1 MSFSTAGKHARNSSD
16 DGHDDNNERDSQRRK
31 TNHATVADA
40 DDSDESDGE
49 EVPNKSTQFKHKDF
63 ARLQTQTSKD
73 RRRDLLRDIQKV
85 TGIKYILHFFSS
97 RCRFELRKDEL
108 DLSTNLLR
116 RLLALCI
123 LAGGDIERIKSLIS
137 RAVASR
143 RFNKACLLCPWDLHV
158 AMQLCETQNA
168 EMKKTKTTEKEQA
181 TEALDGPTEASSG
194 EAGLR
199 SITPT
204 MPTGLDKDPAKA
216 QSAIPTDTPPAP
228 KKDGKNTKDT
238 DVSTTGVDSKTP
250 IDSAAKAKPA
260 TTKPAT
266 IKPATIKPAAK
277 ARTGP
282 DGKVPALPQ
291 GSAKGTGDAK
301 EPNDD
306 GDDIEVMQAR
316 RNLDAAVAA
325 EKTKNFKVDAAEA
338 AERTVEAR
346 ANLELLLLKK
356 AKENKT
362 KKDVQR

>member
-1 MSFSTAGKHARNSSD
+1 MSFSTASKHARNSSD

-40 DDSDESDGE
+40 EDSDESDGE
-49 EVPNKSTQFKHKDF
+49 EVPNKSTQFRHKDF
-63 ARLQTQTSKD
+63 SRLQTQTSKG
-73 RRRDLLRDIQKV
+73 RRRDLLRDIHKV

-97 RCRFELRKDEL
+97 RCRFGLRKDEL

-158 AMQLCETQNA
+158 AMQLCATQNA

-194 EAGLR
+194 EAGSR

-204 MPTGLDKDPAKA
+204 MPMGLDKDPAKA
-216 QSAIPTDTPPAP
+216 QSAIPTDAPSAP

-238 DVSTTGVDSKTP
+238 DVSTTGVDSKTTTA
-250 IDSAAKAKPA
+250 SAAKAKPA
-260 TTKPAT
+260 TV
-266 IKPATIKPAAK
+266 KPAAK
-277 ARTGP
+277 PSTGP
-282 DGKVPALPQ
+282 DGKTPVLPRA
-291 GSAKGTGDAK
+291 SAKGTGDVKRAG
-301 EPNDD
+301 ENE
-306 GDDIEVMQAR
+306 DDIEVVQAR
-316 RNLDAAVAA
+316 KDLDAAVAA
-325 EKTKNFKVDAAEA
+325 EKNNYLKVDAAEA

-346 ANLELLLLKK
+346 NNLKLLLLKK
-356 AKENKT
+356 AEEKKT